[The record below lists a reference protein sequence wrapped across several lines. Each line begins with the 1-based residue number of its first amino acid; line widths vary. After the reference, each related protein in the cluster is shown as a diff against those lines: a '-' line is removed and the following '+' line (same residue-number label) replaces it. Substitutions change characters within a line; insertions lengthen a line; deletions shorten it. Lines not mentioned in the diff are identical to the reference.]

1 MKASLELRLVSLLAL
16 FPVLPLAQLDC
27 SKIVVDGKAWDL
39 SKLGG
44 PRSVYHVVDHPPS
57 VINTTYTLDICRP
70 LPKNSQCPSGT
81 YVCGIERTKI
91 KDGTEITSGTIPIAG
106 NYAHSSGRS
115 LDPKITRL
123 KSSDSEQEGL
133 RIELH
138 GGKYLQRS
146 QQAVIEMICDKDR
159 TGLDDDDEDKQRR
172 RKREDGEPT
181 DKDSESPEG
190 DDKNDSENN
199 KSLQF
204 KSYGEVDK
212 INVLRLDWR
221 TKYACEGF
229 QEGGDGKKSNH
240 WGFFTWVII
249 LLFLCVAAYLIFGSW
264 LNYNR
269 YGARG
274 WDLLPHGDTV
284 RDIPYLMKDWG
295 RKVINTLQGPGSRG
309 GYSAV

>member
-1 MKASLELRLVSLLAL
+1 MKAPLELPIVSLLAL

-27 SKIVVDGKAWDL
+27 TKIVVDGKTWDV

-44 PRSVYHVVDHPPS
+44 PHSVYNVVDHPPS
-57 VINTTYTLDICRP
+57 VINTTYTLDLCKP
-70 LPKNSQCPSGT
+70 LPKSSQCPSGT
-81 YVCGIERTKI
+81 YVCGIERTKP
-91 KDGTEITSGTIPIAG
+91 KEGDEIISGTIPIAG

-123 KSSDSEQEGL
+123 KTSDSQQEGL

-138 GGKYLQRS
+138 GGKYLKRD
-146 QQAVIEMICDKDR
+146 QQAVIELICDKER
-159 TGLDDDDEDKQRR
+159 SGLDDEDKQQR
-172 RKREDGEPT
+172 RKLVDEKPDGTGQEV
-181 DKDSESPEG
+181 SEG
-190 DDKNDSENN
+190 DDKGNLEKQ

-212 INVLRLDWR
+212 IDVLRLNWR

-229 QEGGDGKKSNH
+229 PEGEDGEKSNH
-240 WGFFTWVII
+240 WGFFTWLII

-274 WDLLPHGDTV
+274 WDLLPHGDTI

-295 RKVINTLQGPGSRG
+295 RRVINTLQGPGSRG

>member
-1 MKASLELRLVSLLAL
+1 MKSSLDLRLVSILAL
-16 FPVLPLAQLDC
+16 LPALSLAQLDC
-27 SKIVVDGKAWDL
+27 TKIVVDGKTWDL

-44 PRSVYHVVDHPPS
+44 PHSVYNVVDHPPS
-57 VINTTYTLDICRP
+57 IINTTYTLDICKP

-81 YVCGIERTKI
+81 FVCGIERTKT
-91 KDGTEITSGTIPIAG
+91 KDTEITSGTIPIAG

-123 KSSDSEQEGL
+123 KAADSQQEGL

-138 GGKYLQRS
+138 GGKYLDRK
-146 QQAVIEMICDKDR
+146 QQAVIELICDKER
-159 TGLDDDDEDKQRR
+159 SGLDDEEKKERRRRAEDK
-172 RKREDGEPT
+172 KP
-181 DKDSESPEG
+181 ESSEG
-190 DDKNDSENN
+190 DDKQERNKD

-212 INVLRLDWR
+212 INVLGLDWR
-221 TKYACEGF
+221 TKYACEDVKDDNPSG
-229 QEGGDGKKSNH
+229 SNH
-240 WGFFTWVII
+240 WGFFTWFII
-249 LLFLCVAAYLIFGSW
+249 LLFLCIAAYLIFGSW

-274 WDLLPHGDTV
+274 WDLLPHGDTI
-284 RDIPYLMKDWG
+284 RDIPYLMKDWS
-295 RKVINTLQGPGSRG
+295 RKVVTTLQGPGSRG